1 MLDGL
6 ARELEHISGLLCPSA
21 SGELMTE
28 SAWSRAWDS
37 YLYALGEKK
46 NGCSRRW
53 AKSAWVP
60 VVMRAHDLR
69 HSYCTMLYDS
79 GVDLK
84 TAMLWMGHADQ
95 TMTMQ
100 IYTHLTETR
109 RKEAENALRSAQ
121 KASFGG
127 QIGGQIP
134 EDALKPL

>member
-1 MLDGL
+1 M
-6 ARELEHISGLLCPSA
+6 I
-21 SGELMTE
+21 
-28 SAWSRAWDS
+28 
-37 YLYALGEKK
+37 
-46 NGCSRRW
+46 
-53 AKSAWVP
+53 
-60 VVMRAHDLR
+60 RAHDLR
-69 HSYCTMLYDS
+69 HSFCTMLYDS

-134 EDALKPL
+134 ESALKPL